1 MYPDIDMEDIEKLRD
16 EVILLRVVNNNLRV
30 QNEEKD
36 TRIKELEDKLDLI
49 YEESLEYDI

>member
-1 MYPDIDMEDIEKLRD
+1 MYP
-16 EVILLRVVNNNLRV
+16 RV

-49 YEESLEYDI
+49 YEESLGYDI